1 MILYNWQKIFLAT
14 QGDLVD
20 IVRVLRM
27 LTENRVPDNKYDK
40 LFFYSQMDFKGDSFL
55 VHPERLLYNSYLHS
69 YKEIGVYAAVAA
81 LRPLADYHAYGKVSL
96 DMLHLPDDIQ
106 QHIEKNSLL
115 SVENGEV
122 HFLYEGSPSKEEIH

>member
-27 LTENRVPDNKYDK
+27 LTEGRVPENKYDK
-40 LFFYSQMDFKGDSFL
+40 LFFYSQVDFKGDSFL

-69 YKEIGVYAAVAA
+69 YKEIGVYVAVAA
-81 LRPLADYHAYGKVSL
+81 LRPLADYHAYGKISL

-106 QHIEKNSLL
+106 KHIENNSLL

>member
-14 QGDLVD
+14 QGDLVE

-27 LTENRVPDNKYDK
+27 LTEGRVPENKYDK
-40 LFFYSQMDFKGDSFL
+40 LFFYSQVDFKGDSFL

-69 YKEIGVYAAVAA
+69 YKEIGVYVAVAA
-81 LRPLADYHAYGKVSL
+81 LRPLADYHAYGKISL
-96 DMLHLPDDIQ
+96 DILHLPDDIQ
-106 QHIEKNSLL
+106 KHIENNSLL

>member
-27 LTENRVPDNKYDK
+27 ITEGRVPENKYDK
-40 LFFYSQMDFKGDSFL
+40 LFFYSQVDFKGDSFL

-69 YKEIGVYAAVAA
+69 YKEIGVYVAVAA
-81 LRPLADYHAYGKVSL
+81 LRPLADYHAYGKISL

-106 QHIEKNSLL
+106 KHIENNSLL